1 MIYSKDR
8 IYMENNIRVKIIDFA
23 KPWWRVIFKQKS
35 LLLSVVIA
43 VLIRDIFW
51 ALEPF
56 LVAKIL
62 TYQNWYFFAGACLL
76 WILFEI
82 DLIVMSVL
90 NPRFQLGIIHSVLYS
105 AHQHLLVVDPIYH
118 IRRSS
123 GEVLAKIERAG
134 RGYEDMLDQITFD
147 FAPMIIGVVSM
158 LTVFGSYSLW
168 LTVAVAGCIG
178 TMVSYAYY
186 FARYGAQKIEKKFIA
201 SDDAFKETAFENLSQ
216 IGLVRATFATDYMK
230 NKLKDKVTINSQA
243 EQVVWRSYSF
253 VSRILMAI
261 YIVSII
267 ILVAFFMFHIKNNQS
282 TLAQAISILLAYITS
297 TRALIKI
304 VNPMRKYMRGYTAV
318 KDLFNAMQQF
328 GKQTIPIF
336 EGKSVTVTK
345 ESQLSLSAQNLI
357 FGYKDAMVFNEHSFQ
372 LEVSAYQMNK
382 LYGII
387 GPSGVGKTTL
397 LSILGGQLKPIQGTV
412 LINGINIYEV
422 TDFVRKQ
429 LIALQGQIASSF
441 KGSVRY
447 NLLFG
452 LPDAHTFDDAYL
464 WHILERTG
472 LKETF
477 RAYHG
482 LDTLLGEGALN
493 ISGGQRQRLNF
504 AALYLRAQWYKPA
517 LILIDEPTSSLDE
530 ISERA
535 ITEMILELASSAIT
549 LVIAHRLKTLEQAEG
564 LIDLSL
570 LPYDK
575 TIKTYKPE
583 ELKSHS
589 TYYHLLLQGKLSS

>member
-1 MIYSKDR
+1 MKNDIR
-8 IYMENNIRVKIIDFA
+8 ISIIDFA
-23 KPWWRVIFKQKS
+23 KPWWHVVFRQKILLVLVI
-35 LLLSVVIA
+35 VA

-51 ALEPF
+51 TLEPF
-56 LVAKIL
+56 LVAKL
-62 TYQNWYFFAGACLL
+62 LEYHNWYFFIGACGL
-76 WILFEI
+76 WLLFEL
-82 DLIVMSVL
+82 DLIVMSIL
-90 NPRFQLGIIHSVLYS
+90 NPRFQLGIIHSLFYS

-118 IRRSS
+118 VRRSS
-123 GEVLAKIERAG
+123 GEVLAKIDRAG
-134 RGYEDMLDQITFD
+134 RGYEDILDQITFD
-147 FAPMIIGVVSM
+147 FAPMIIGVSSM
-158 LTVFGSYSLW
+158 LFVFSHYSLW
-168 LTVAVAGCIG
+168 LAGGVALCISL
-178 TMVSYAYY
+178 MVGYAYY
-186 FARYGAQKIEKKFIA
+186 FARYGAQKIEKSFIA
-201 SDDAFKETAFENLSQ
+201 SDDAFKEAAFENLSQ

-230 NKLKDKVTINSQA
+230 NKLKERVDVNSNA
-243 EQVVWRSYSF
+243 EQLVWRSYSF
-253 VSRILMAI
+253 VSRVLMAI
-261 YIVSII
+261 YISSLIM
-267 ILVAFFMFHIKNNQS
+267 LVAFFMMHIDSNS
-282 TLAQAISILLAYITS
+282 ASLAHAIGILLAYITS
-297 TRALIKI
+297 TRGLIKM
-304 VNPMRKYMRGYTAV
+304 VNPMRKFMRGYTAI
-318 KDLFNAMQQF
+318 KDLFAAMEKF

-336 EGKSVTVTK
+336 QGQSVVVSK
-345 ESQLSLSAQNLI
+345 ESYLAVCAQNLI

-372 LEVSAYQMNK
+372 LEVPLFQKNK

-397 LSILGGQLKPIQGTV
+397 FSILGGQLKPIEGTV
-412 LINGINIYEV
+412 YINDINIYEV
-422 TDFVRKQ
+422 TDTVRRS
-429 LIALQGQIASSF
+429 LIALQGQVATSF

-452 LPDAHTFDDAYL
+452 IPDGHTFDDQYL
-464 WHILERTG
+464 WYVLERTG

-477 RAYHG
+477 QAYRG

-504 AALYLRAQWYKPA
+504 AALYLRAQWYKPT

-535 ITEMILELASSAIT
+535 ITHMILELAASAIT
-549 LVIAHRLKTLEQAEG
+549 LVIAHRLKTLEQAQG

-575 TIKTYKPE
+575 TIQVYKPE